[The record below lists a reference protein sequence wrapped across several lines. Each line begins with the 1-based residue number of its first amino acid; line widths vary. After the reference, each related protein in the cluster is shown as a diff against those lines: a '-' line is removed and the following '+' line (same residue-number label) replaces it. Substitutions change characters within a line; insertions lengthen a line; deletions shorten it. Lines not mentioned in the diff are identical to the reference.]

1 MNTKM
6 RNVLISLSYLL
17 LAGTA
22 VAGHHGEG
30 APTDKAVIGY
40 DTTSGK
46 KSTLYAGSLN
56 TVEIWSNYMKAHDDS
71 NFDAIRAANAD
82 GFTASTADGSVIES
96 TDAQIELLKEWFAA
110 SNPKWTHQYSIANEL
125 TDESGTLQQWV
136 TTGWEL
142 TEKTDG
148 VVSKRQEIFD
158 VLIENDK
165 IKTIYIAAREIL
177 DTKE

>member
-1 MNTKM
+1 MCI
-6 RNVLISLSYLL
+6 R
-17 LAGTA
+17 
-22 VAGHHGEG
+22 
-30 APTDKAVIGY
+30 
-40 DTTSGK
+40 
-46 KSTLYAGSLN
+46 
-56 TVEIWSNYMKAHDDS
+56 DS
-71 NFDAIRAANAD
+71 
-82 GFTASTADGSVIES
+82 
-96 TDAQIELLKEWFAA
+96 
-110 SNPKWTHQYSIANEL
+110 PKWTHQYSIANEV

-148 VVSKRQEIFD
+148 VVSTRQEIFD

>member
-30 APTDKAVIGY
+30 ASTDKAVIGY

-56 TVEIWSNYMKAHDDS
+56 TVEIWSNYMKRMTIATLTL
-71 NFDAIRAANAD
+71 FVRLMQMVLLPPPPTAA
-82 GFTASTADGSVIES
+82 
-96 TDAQIELLKEWFAA
+96 
-110 SNPKWTHQYSIANEL
+110 
-125 TDESGTLQQWV
+125 
-136 TTGWEL
+136 
-142 TEKTDG
+142 
-148 VVSKRQEIFD
+148 
-158 VLIENDK
+158 
-165 IKTIYIAAREIL
+165 
-177 DTKE
+177 

>member
-6 RNVLISLSYLL
+6 RSVLISLGYLL

-22 VAGHHGEG
+22 VAGHHGDYKEN
-30 APTDKAVIGY
+30 TVIGY

-46 KSTLYAGSLN
+46 KSTLHAGSLD

-71 NFDAIRAANAD
+71 DFDAIREANAV
-82 GFTASTADGSVIES
+82 GFTASTADGSIIEN
-96 TDAQIELLKEWFAA
+96 TDAQIELLKEWFAT

-125 TDESGTLQQWV
+125 TDEDGELQQWV
-136 TTGWEL
+136 TSGWEL

-148 VVSKRQEIFD
+148 VVSRRQEIFD

-165 IKTIYIAAREIL
+165 IKTIYIAARVIL
-177 DTKE
+177 DPKE

>member
-1 MNTKM
+1 M
-6 RNVLISLSYLL
+6 RSVLISLGYLL

-22 VAGHHGEG
+22 VAGHHGDYKEN
-30 APTDKAVIGY
+30 TVIGY

-46 KSTLYAGSLN
+46 KSTLYAGSLD

-71 NFDAIRAANAD
+71 DFDAIREANAD
-82 GFTASTADGSVIES
+82 DFTASTADGSVIEN
-96 TDAQIELLKEWFAA
+96 TDAQIELLKEWFAT

-125 TDESGTLQQWV
+125 TDEDGELQQWV
-136 TTGWEL
+136 TSGWEL

-148 VVSKRQEIFD
+148 VVSRRQEIFD

-165 IKTIYIAAREIL
+165 IKTIYIAARIIL
-177 DTKE
+177 DPKE